1 MNTTGN
7 FIVDVLLALIPV
19 VMSYAF
25 YYFKKYVKNP
35 LAVKTLESIA
45 NSAVIYAEQI
55 GIAQR
60 LSGSQQFVTAVKKA
74 QDELVKLGITNVDV
88 DLIKATVEKA
98 WVANKSALD
107 KAYAGAKQDQKSAE
121 LQAQQ
126 QELETK
132 KSEIDK
138 AQAELDKS
146 RADMQVQAKA
156 FKDLVAQA
164 SQTLAVSD
172 KAVADMEKTDKV
184 EAQPT
189 STADT
194 DSAKAYGTTATK

>member
-35 LAVKTLESIA
+35 LAVKTLENIA
-45 NSAVIYAEQI
+45 NSAVVYAEQV
-55 GIAQR
+55 GIAQK
-60 LSGSQQFVTAVKKA
+60 LTGSQQFVTAVKKA
-74 QDELVKLGITNVDV
+74 QGELAKLGITNVDV

-98 WVANKSALD
+98 WVVNKSALD

-121 LQAQQ
+121 LQAQ
-126 QELETK
+126 T
-132 KSEIDK
+132 
-138 AQAELDKS
+138 
-146 RADMQVQAKA
+146 KA
-156 FKDLVAQA
+156 FKDLVVQA
-164 SQTLAVSD
+164 SQTLAVLD
-172 KAVADMEKTDKV
+172 KAVADTEKADKV

-189 STADT
+189 ATADA
-194 DSAKAYGTTATK
+194 DRVKAYGTTATK

>member
-45 NSAVIYAEQI
+45 SSAVIYAEQI

-60 LSGSQQFVTAVKKA
+60 LSGSQQFVTAVKKV
-74 QDELVKLGITNVDV
+74 QDELAKLGITSVDV

-121 LQAQQ
+121 LQAQK
-126 QELETK
+126 QELEAK

-146 RADMQVQAKA
+146 RADMQAQTKA

-172 KAVADMEKTDKV
+172 KAVVDTEKADKV

-189 STADT
+189 ATADA

>member
-1 MNTTGN
+1 MNNMSNN
-7 FIVDVLLALIPV
+7 FILNVVLALIPV
-19 VMSYAF
+19 IMSYAF

-60 LSGSQQFVTAVKKA
+60 LTGSQQFVTAVKKV
-74 QDELVKLGITNVDV
+74 QDELTKLGITSVDV

-98 WVANKSALD
+98 WVVNKSALD
-107 KAYAGAKQDQKSAE
+107 KAYEGAKQDQKSAE

-126 QELETK
+126 QELEAK

-138 AQAELDKS
+138 AQAELDES
-146 RADMQVQAKA
+146 RADMQAQTQA
-156 FKDLVAQA
+156 FKDPVAQA
-164 SQTLAVSD
+164 SQTLAVTD
-172 KAVADMEKTDKV
+172 KTVADTENVGKAD
-184 EAQPT
+184 AHPT
-189 STADT
+189 ATAEPG
-194 DSAKAYGTTATK
+194 SAKSYDTATK

>member
-7 FIVDVLLALIPV
+7 FIVDVMVALIPV
-19 VMSYAF
+19 IMSYAF

-55 GIAQR
+55 GIAQK
-60 LSGSQQFVTAVKKA
+60 LTGSQQFVTAVKKV
-74 QDELVKLGITNVDV
+74 QDELTKLGITSVDV

-98 WVANKSALD
+98 WVVNKSALD
-107 KAYAGAKQDQKSAE
+107 KAYEGAKQDQKSAE
-121 LQAQQ
+121 LQEQK
-126 QELETK
+126 QELEAK

-146 RADMQVQAKA
+146 RADMQAQTQA
-156 FKDLVAQA
+156 FKDLVAKA
-164 SQTLAVSD
+164 SQTLAVTD
-172 KAVADMEKTDKV
+172 KTVADTENVGKAD
-184 EAQPT
+184 ARPT
-189 STADT
+189 ATAEPG
-194 DSAKAYGTTATK
+194 SAKSYDTATK

>member
-35 LAVKTLESIA
+35 LAVKTLENIA
-45 NSAVIYAEQI
+45 NSAVVYAEQV
-55 GIAQR
+55 GIAQK
-60 LSGSQQFVTAVKKA
+60 LTGSQQFVTAVKKA
-74 QDELVKLGITNVDV
+74 QDELAKLGITNVDI

-126 QELETK
+126 QELEAK

-146 RADMQVQAKA
+146 RADMQAQTEA
-156 FKDLVAQA
+156 FKELVAQA

-172 KAVADMEKTDKV
+172 KAVADTEKTDKV

-189 STADT
+189 ATADA
-194 DSAKAYGTTATK
+194 DGAKAYGTTATK

>member
-7 FIVDVLLALIPV
+7 FIVDVMVALIPV
-19 VMSYAF
+19 IMSYAF

-60 LSGSQQFVTAVKKA
+60 LTGSQQFVTAVKKV
-74 QDELVKLGITNVDV
+74 QDELTKLGITSVDV

-98 WVANKSALD
+98 WVVNKSALD
-107 KAYAGAKQDQKSAE
+107 KAYEGAKQDQKSAE

-126 QELETK
+126 QELEAK

-138 AQAELDKS
+138 AQAELDES
-146 RADMQVQAKA
+146 RADMQAQTQA
-156 FKDLVAQA
+156 FKDPVAQA
-164 SQTLAVSD
+164 SQTLAVTD
-172 KAVADMEKTDKV
+172 KTVADTENVGKAD
-184 EAQPT
+184 AYPT
-189 STADT
+189 ATAEPG
-194 DSAKAYGTTATK
+194 SAKSYDTATK

>member
-7 FIVDVLLALIPV
+7 FIVDVMVALIPV
-19 VMSYAF
+19 IMSYAF

-55 GIAQR
+55 GITQR
-60 LSGSQQFVTAVKKA
+60 LTGSQQFVTAVKKV
-74 QDELVKLGITNVDV
+74 QDELTKLGITSVDV

-98 WVANKSALD
+98 WVVNKSALD
-107 KAYAGAKQDQKSAE
+107 KAYEGAKQDQKSAE

-126 QELETK
+126 QELEAK

-138 AQAELDKS
+138 AQAELDES
-146 RADMQVQAKA
+146 RADMQAQTQA
-156 FKDLVAQA
+156 FKDPVAQA
-164 SQTLAVSD
+164 SQTLAVTD
-172 KAVADMEKTDKV
+172 KTVADTENVGKAD
-184 EAQPT
+184 AHPT
-189 STADT
+189 ATAEPG
-194 DSAKAYGTTATK
+194 SAKSYDTATK